1 MTQQS
6 KMEIMSK
13 DYQALDEE
21 LDKEIMALYGQT
33 SESETE
39 SDSPAETGTESQE
52 EKEVETESQ
61 EQDLSSDSTLPSDDT
76 QQDDTKETVDAE
88 RYHNAVKAMN
98 KAQQEAA
105 ELRKQ
110 IAGANQQDALIQQL
124 QTQIQ
129 ELQSKAKAEPE
140 QSSTPETVDDDE
152 LKEAKEIYP
161 EVVNPLLKIISNLE
175 AKLSQKLTGIE
186 SEVGSVKG
194 VADRYQQTEAETA
207 DQKYWSAIE
216 AKHSDVREVVNTP
229 EYAEWYHQQAP
240 MIQKALSEGT
250 AQDAI
255 SALDL
260 FRLSHPKEDAK
271 QDVKQETTTNKPDKL
286 AAAKE
291 AAIPNIRGQ
300 QKPTETKPKFTQA
313 QIAKMSREEFMKHE
327 AEIDEALARGEID

>member
-1 MTQQS
+1 
-6 KMEIMSK
+6 MSK

-21 LDKEIMALYGQT
+21 LDKEIMALTGQIT
-33 SESETE
+33 ESETE

-52 EKEVETESQ
+52 ENEVEIESQ
-61 EQDLSSDSTLPSDDT
+61 EQDLSSDSTQASDDT

-88 RYHNAVKAMN
+88 RYHNAVRAMN

-110 IAGANQQDALIQQL
+110 LAGINQQDANRDFLIQQL
-124 QTQIQ
+124 QAQIQ
-129 ELQSKAKAEPE
+129 ELQKAKAEPE
-140 QSSTPETVDDDE
+140 QSSTPEAVDDDE

-207 DQKYWSAIE
+207 EQKYWNAIE

-260 FRLSHPKEDAK
+260 FRLAHPKEESK
-271 QDVKQETTTNKPDKL
+271 QDVKQDTTTNKPDKL

-291 AAIPNIRGQ
+291 AAIPNIKGQ

-327 AEIDEALARGEID
+327 ADIDEAIARGEIN

>member
-1 MTQQS
+1 
-6 KMEIMSK
+6 MEIMSK

-33 SESETE
+33 PESETE

-52 EKEVETESQ
+52 ENEVEEESQ
-61 EQDLSSDSTLPSDDT
+61 EQDLSSDSTQASDDT

-110 IAGANQQDALIQQL
+110 IAGASQQDALIQQL
-124 QTQIQ
+124 QAQIQ

-140 QSSTPETVDDDE
+140 QSSTPEAVDDDD

-207 DQKYWSAIE
+207 DQKYWNAIE
-216 AKHSDVREVVNTP
+216 EKHSDVREVVNTP

-260 FRLSHPKEDAK
+260 FRLSHPKEIVETK
-271 QDVKQETTTNKPDKL
+271 QDVKQETTNKPDKL

-291 AAIPNIRGQ
+291 AAIPNIKGQ
-300 QKPTETKPKFTQA
+300 QKPTEQKPRFTQA
-313 QIAKMSREEFMKHE
+313 QIAKMSREEFMKQE
-327 AEIDEALARGEID
+327 AEIDAALARGEID